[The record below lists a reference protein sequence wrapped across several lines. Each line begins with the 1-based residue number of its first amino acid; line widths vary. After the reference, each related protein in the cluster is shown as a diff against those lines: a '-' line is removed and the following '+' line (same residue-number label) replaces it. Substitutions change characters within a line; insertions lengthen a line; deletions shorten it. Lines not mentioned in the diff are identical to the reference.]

1 MRFIIY
7 VVFSILLL
15 NSLGYVN
22 SQTSVGDS
30 VTSISST
37 SNYSERIQDVDLS
50 NLVRTPFQQIVT
62 VVSIFV
68 KQPSISAS
76 APFCNYQN
84 TSLNQQNSFISQLY
98 KPLLYSNFNLT

>member
-1 MRFIIY
+1 MRLIIY

-15 NSLGYVN
+15 YSLGYVN

-50 NLVRTPFQQIVT
+50 NLGRTPFQQSIT

-68 KQPSISAS
+68 KQASISAS
-76 APFCNYQN
+76 APFCNN
-84 TSLNQQNSFISQLY
+84 
-98 KPLLYSNFNLT
+98 

>member
-22 SQTSVGDS
+22 SQTSVGVE

-37 SNYSERIQDVDLS
+37 SNYSEKIQDVDLS
-50 NLVRTPFQQIVT
+50 NLGSTPFQQTVT

-68 KQPSISAS
+68 KQPPISAS

-84 TSLNQQNSFISQLY
+84 TLLKYQNSFISQPNKSLF
-98 KPLLYSNFNLT
+98 SQSSI

>member
-1 MRFIIY
+1 MRLIIY
-7 VVFSILLL
+7 VVFSILSL

-30 VTSISST
+30 VTSVSST

-50 NLVRTPFQQIVT
+50 NLGRTPFQQSIT

-68 KQPSISAS
+68 KQASISAS
-76 APFCNYQN
+76 APFCNNQSS
-84 TSLNQQNSFISQLY
+84 TRNQQNIFIFQPNKSLFSQ
-98 KPLLYSNFNLT
+98 SSI

>member
-30 VTSISST
+30 VTSVSST

-50 NLVRTPFQQIVT
+50 NLGRTPFQQTVT

-68 KQPSISAS
+68 KQLSISAS
-76 APFCNYQN
+76 APFCKNQN
-84 TSLNQQNSFISQLY
+84 TLLKNQNSFISQLD
-98 KPLLYSNFNLT
+98 KPLLYSIFNLT

>member
-7 VVFSILLL
+7 VVFSVLLL

-22 SQTSVGDS
+22 SQISVGVK

-37 SNYSERIQDVDLS
+37 SNYSERIQDVNLS
-50 NLVRTPFQQIVT
+50 NLVRTPFQQTVT

-84 TSLNQQNSFISQLY
+84 TSLNQQNSFISQPNKTLF
-98 KPLLYSNFNLT
+98 SQSSI